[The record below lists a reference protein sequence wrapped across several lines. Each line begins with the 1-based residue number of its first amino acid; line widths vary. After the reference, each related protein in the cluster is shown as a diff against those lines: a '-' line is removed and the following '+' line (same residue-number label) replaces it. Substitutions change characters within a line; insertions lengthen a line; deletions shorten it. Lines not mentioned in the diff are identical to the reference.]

1 MGYNKYITIKQKAR
15 AYDELIKKAQD
26 VLHTSEFINII
37 DLFPEFEMDK
47 DEMIKNFIC
56 NELACLRATDE
67 KGSDRYNE
75 LTEAIAW
82 IEKQDKKESQGKS
95 ALKAWKEM
103 RLEVYAQASGNRHE
117 PNYSDD
123 STKMFSLTDIDE
135 IFEKIAETQDEY
147 TADPCYNCDHQ
158 VLSCNDFPCE
168 KKQSVQKYNTN
179 SLINNVWSE
188 EDEKMIRGLIVICDE
203 WATRHSY
210 LPKEN
215 NDIEK
220 IKSWLKSLRP
230 QPKQEWSEEDKEML
244 DGIILRC
251 EKYGYQEQIDW
262 LKSLKPQKIN
272 PRFPQYGNIVDKV
285 FGAGNLE
292 TWEREEAEQLVLLA
306 KEEVEKALRPQNH
319 WKPSD
324 EQITWLYR
332 AVDNVSKDSRMKQV
346 LNDLLSDLKKL
357 KEE

>member
-1 MGYNKYITIKQKAR
+1 MGYNKYITIKQKAK

-26 VLHTSEFINII
+26 VLHTSEFINIT
-37 DLFPEFEMDK
+37 DLFPELEMDK

-75 LTEAIAW
+75 LTEAISW
-82 IEKQDKKESQGKS
+82 IEKQGKKESQGKS
-95 ALKAWKEM
+95 T
-103 RLEVYAQASGNRHE
+103 LEVWKDMRFEFYEKADG
-117 PNYSDD
+117 DD
-123 STKMFSLTDIDE
+123 ITRMFSLIEIDE
-135 IFEKIAETQDEY
+135 IIKKIAETQSEY
-147 TADPCYNCDHQ
+147 TADPCHTCDHQ

-179 SLINNVWSE
+179 SLTNNVWSE

-203 WATRHSY
+203 WTTRHSY

-230 QPKQEWSEEDKEML
+230 QPKQEWSEEDKEILSML
-244 DGIILRC
+244 IEFVESKEESMEVKVEVITWLKSLKNLVQYQPKQKWDEEDERIFSEIILRC
-251 EKYGYQEQIDW
+251 EKYGCQEQIDW
-262 LKSLKPQKIN
+262 LKSLRLQTN
-272 PRFPQYGNIVDKV
+272 
-285 FGAGNLE
+285 
-292 TWEREEAEQLVLLA
+292 
-306 KEEVEKALRPQNH
+306 

-332 AVDNVSKDSRMKQV
+332 AVDNANKDSRMKQV
-346 LNDLLSDLKKL
+346 LNELLSDLKKL
-357 KEE
+357 KGK